1 MPRLIDLV
9 GAATPPAEPNP
20 VWDKITT
27 WLVEVGLGALI
38 IIVSAVIIRWLLFRI
53 IRRVTDQAVRRAAQ
67 DRPGVARNAE
77 HTAELTQALMSQRRE
92 QRAESI
98 GQLLR
103 STTTVVVFSV
113 ALLAVLTEMGLNI
126 GPLLA
131 SAGVVGVALGFGAQT
146 LVKDFLSGIFLVTE
160 DQFGVGD
167 IVDLGPATGTVEEV
181 GLRITRIRDSSG
193 IVWYV
198 RNGEILR
205 VGNRSQ
211 GWTLA
216 VVDLAVAYDEDLD
229 KVRRLVEQVG
239 ADMDGDPAYDAILF
253 GTPTFVGVERVS
265 GDAVYVRVT
274 ARAAPDQRATAARAI
289 VERIKL
295 TFDRAGV
302 RVPVLATPALPSAPD
317 PPATPR
323 TPGSDRAGGG
333 AGGLRGVRE
342 NDPVTTAPTNPQAA
356 TPYEQ
361 MGGAAFFA
369 DLVHGFYRGVA
380 TDPDL
385 RPMYPEA
392 DLAGA
397 EDRLRMFLEQYW
409 GGPKTYQEQRGH
421 PRLRLRHNPYVID
434 QAQHRPVAGP
444 HGRLARGRRRAA
456 RPRPGPARRAV
467 DLPGLRRVRDDQPPR
482 PARTTFTGLC
492 VELGQPAR
500 TLAFC
505 AANSASVRVPALCSS
520 ASLATSSAGLAAEPE
535 DAVVCT

>member
-1 MPRLIDLV
+1 MLPVIALV
-9 GAATPPAEPNP
+9 GAATPPDAPNP
-20 VWDKITT
+20 VWDKITK

-53 IRRVTDQAVRRAAQ
+53 IRRVTDQAVKRAAQ

-92 QRAESI
+92 QRAESM

-103 STTTVVVFSV
+103 STTTVVVFTV
-113 ALLAVLTEMGLNI
+113 ALLAVLTDMGLNI
-126 GPLLA
+126 SPLLA

-181 GLRITRIRDSSG
+181 GLRITRVRDSSG

-229 KVRRLVEQVG
+229 KVRRLIEQVG

-302 RVPVLATPALPSAPD
+302 RVPVLATPAIPSAPD

-323 TPGSDRAGGG
+323 TPR
-333 AGGLRGVRE
+333 
-342 NDPVTTAPTNPQAA
+342 
-356 TPYEQ
+356 
-361 MGGAAFFA
+361 
-369 DLVHGFYRGVA
+369 
-380 TDPDL
+380 
-385 RPMYPEA
+385 
-392 DLAGA
+392 
-397 EDRLRMFLEQYW
+397 
-409 GGPKTYQEQRGH
+409 
-421 PRLRLRHNPYVID
+421 I
-434 QAQHRPVAGP
+434 
-444 HGRLARGRRRAA
+444 
-456 RPRPGPARRAV
+456 
-467 DLPGLRRVRDDQPPR
+467 
-482 PARTTFTGLC
+482 
-492 VELGQPAR
+492 
-500 TLAFC
+500 
-505 AANSASVRVPALCSS
+505 
-520 ASLATSSAGLAAEPE
+520 
-535 DAVVCT
+535 